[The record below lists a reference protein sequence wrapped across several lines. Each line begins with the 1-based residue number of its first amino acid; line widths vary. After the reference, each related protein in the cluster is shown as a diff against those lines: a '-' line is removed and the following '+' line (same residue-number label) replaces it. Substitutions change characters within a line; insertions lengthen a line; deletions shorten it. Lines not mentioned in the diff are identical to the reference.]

1 MKWALLIVVCVAWI
15 GCDKDK
21 SSGSGSGSASVAAA
35 GSAAAG
41 SAESD
46 DDEGSAAVKPWNVGD
61 VVQVKRDGKWHE
73 AEIVTAGSG
82 YKVLYTFDDQVEE
95 AVPATRIRAEKWSK
109 KTHVE
114 AQVGDAW
121 KRGTVAARH
130 GEAPSYTYDI
140 ALDDS
145 GETKTF
151 PAAQVRGLRKP
162 KSAAHA
168 SAASSGGGGGGPA
181 PCTGPAYMRR
191 CGGTCVDTQQDNNN
205 CGACGSRCASNKH
218 CDGHGFCR
226 EANGDL

>member
-1 MKWALLIVVCVAWI
+1 MKWALVIVVCVACS

-21 SSGSGSGSASVAAA
+21 SGGSGSAGPA
-35 GSAAAG
+35 GSATG
-41 SAESD
+41 SAEPD

-61 VVQVKRDGKWHE
+61 VVQIKRDGKWHE

-121 KRGTVAARH
+121 KRGTVVARH
-130 GEAPSYTYDI
+130 GDAPTFTYDV

-145 GETKTF
+145 GETKSFT
-151 PAAQVRGLRKP
+151 AAQVRGLRKP

-168 SAASSGGGGGGPA
+168 AAASSSGGGPA
-181 PCTGPAYMRR
+181 PCTGPAYIMR

-205 CGACGSRCASNKH
+205 CGRCGSRCASNKH